1 MIQERAMGKDH
12 LFRVSGI
19 RRRASLLTALMISV
33 LAVSTFGQEQSL
45 STESRL
51 LVPDNYVIGVGDL
64 IDVAVSKYEPL
75 SRSGIRVNE
84 QGTIQLPMFDED
96 ISVACLTER
105 QLADKIKEK
114 YKKYVIDPYV
124 IVSVREFNAN
134 PVAVIGAV
142 QSPGR
147 FQIQRPTRL
156 FELMTLVNGPSA
168 RAGRDIEIIRI
179 MNRPYCHDGTLI
191 PRSDSEDLITLPLA
205 ETLKGSDEANPFVRA
220 GDVIRVV
227 EADEMKA
234 YLGGSVKSSMT
245 IDLKEP
251 VTLMQAVAMAGGLAK
266 GANSEKVLIRRQIPG
281 SINRSEL
288 IVNLKA
294 INQGKQDDMLL
305 QANDI
310 VEVPGPS
317 GGKKILNKIVDSI
330 LPSLTRLPIGVVP
343 Y

>member
-1 MIQERAMGKDH
+1 MRTSGFAAVLIAVLTLSSTAQDAEASGAP
-12 LFRVSGI
+12 LRVTV
-19 RRRASLLTALMISV
+19 A
-33 LAVSTFGQEQSL
+33 
-45 STESRL
+45 
-51 LVPDNYVIGVGDL
+51 DNYLIGVGDV
-64 IDVAVSKYEPL
+64 IDVVVNKYEPL
-75 SRSGIRVNE
+75 SRAGIRVNE

-96 ISVACLTER
+96 IAVACLTER
-105 QLADKIKEK
+105 QLADRIKEK

-179 MNRPYCHDGTLI
+179 MNRPYCQEGTLV
-191 PRSDSEDLITLPLA
+191 PRSDSEELITLSLA
-205 ETLKGSDEANPFVRA
+205 ETLKGNEEANPFVRA

-234 YLGGSVKSSMT
+234 YLGGSVKSSMA

-281 SINRSEL
+281 SINRSDM

-294 INQGKQDDMLL
+294 INQGKQDDLLL

-317 GGKKILNKIVDSI
+317 GGKKILNKIIDSI